1 MYNLDDFRAA
11 GKELEDS
18 LHLRSVPIAFKLI
31 DEDSIPEG
39 CTQPS
44 KKGSHYAL
52 CQAFSA
58 VRRNRRS
65 FALFKEDHWCLWP
78 LISFRNVEL
87 DAKDVEFLGSGQFI
101 KDREKSIE
109 FYKNHFPMIEPDKK
123 KAGIAIAPLAST
135 TFIPDLVIV
144 YCIPAQLR
152 QLLMAAKY
160 NDALVPEATLQTV
173 NSCGAAVLPIINGRT
188 DYNVAI
194 PDPGEFE
201 RSLAWDDEMI
211 FTVSALKLE
220 SLVDAIRGI
229 AEKGFG
235 YKSLAYDMKLD
246 YDRADFYNIMFKKW
260 GLDTGAAWTVESR

>member
-1 MYNLDDFRAA
+1 MYTLEDYKAA
-11 GKELEDS
+11 GKELEYS

-58 VRRNRRS
+58 VRRNHRAM
-65 FALFKEDHWCLWP
+65 ALFKEDHWCLWP

-87 DAKDVEFLGSGQFI
+87 DEKDVEMLGSGQFI
-101 KDREKSIE
+101 KDRQKSLE
-109 FYKNHFPMIEPDKK
+109 FYKREFPMIAPDKK
-123 KAGIAIAPLAST
+123 KAGIAIAPLAETS
-135 TFIPDLVIV
+135 FIPDLVII

-152 QLLMAAKY
+152 QLIMAAKY
-160 NDALVPEATLQTV
+160 NDALVPQASLHTV
-173 NSCGAAVLPIINGRT
+173 NSCGAAVLPIINGET

-201 RSLAWDDEMI
+201 RSLSWDDEMI
-211 FTVSALKLE
+211 FTVSGGKLE
-220 SLVDAIRGI
+220 ALVDAVRGI
-229 AEKGFG
+229 VKMGFG
-235 YKSLAYDMKLD
+235 YKQLAYDMKLD
-246 YDRADFYNIMFKKW
+246 YDRADFYNVMFKKW
-260 GLDTGAAWTVESR
+260 GLDTGAAWTVNDR